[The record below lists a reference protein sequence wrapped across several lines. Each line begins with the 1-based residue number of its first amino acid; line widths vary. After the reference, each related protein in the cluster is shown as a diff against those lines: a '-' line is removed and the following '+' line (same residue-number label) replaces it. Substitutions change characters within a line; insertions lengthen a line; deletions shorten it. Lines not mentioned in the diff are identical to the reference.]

1 MEQYQALLDIISN
14 QWVIVWIFIFTYI
27 KIVNN
32 WIPAYK
38 EYRENEQKRQQA
50 NLDNERALYKESLEK
65 LFDKMDTLIE
75 KFTLSQVEHS
85 EELRVIKDKII
96 NVSNDI
102 TLLKE
107 RNLSSNAIWSLKWTI
122 YNWTEMN
129 QDKWIKIKMV

>member
-14 QWVIVWIFIFTYI
+14 QWVIAWIFIFTYI

-122 YNWTEMN
+122 YNWTETN
-129 QDKWIKIKMV
+129 QDKNGLR